1 MGHEVTMS
9 KITQD
14 QLKKKKKDLSKNKRK
29 KKKHGTSIFSNTSN
43 GCLVQTEL
51 T

>member
-14 QLKKKKKDLSKNKRK
+14 QLKKKKKILAKTKEK
-29 KKKHGTSIFSNTSN
+29 KKKNMVHLSF
-43 GCLVQTEL
+43 L
-51 T
+51 TPAMAA

>member
-14 QLKKKKKDLSKNKRK
+14 QLKKKKKILAKTKEK
-29 KKKHGTSIFSNTSN
+29 KKKKTWYIYLF
-43 GCLVQTEL
+43 
-51 T
+51 